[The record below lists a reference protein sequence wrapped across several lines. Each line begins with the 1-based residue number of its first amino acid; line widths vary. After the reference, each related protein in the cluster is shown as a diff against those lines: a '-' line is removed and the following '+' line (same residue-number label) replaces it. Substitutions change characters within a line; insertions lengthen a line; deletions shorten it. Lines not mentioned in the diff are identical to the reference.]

1 MLTRKMS
8 IKSLLLIFLLSSA
21 APAKALQVNLK
32 DWKMPLFTMGVFSA
46 SCTYLRKGQ
55 ISGARMRNVMDQ
67 HLQELDAEGKKKL
80 INMIEQS
87 IKKDSG
93 YKDCLQYSGLNLTR
107 QTK

>member
-1 MLTRKMS
+1 MS

>member
-1 MLTRKMS
+1 M
-8 IKSLLLIFLLSSA
+8 
-21 APAKALQVNLK
+21 NLK

-80 INMIEQS
+80 INMISVFHIRETEKTLC
-87 IKKDSG
+87 ILDH
-93 YKDCLQYSGLNLTR
+93 NI
-107 QTK
+107 